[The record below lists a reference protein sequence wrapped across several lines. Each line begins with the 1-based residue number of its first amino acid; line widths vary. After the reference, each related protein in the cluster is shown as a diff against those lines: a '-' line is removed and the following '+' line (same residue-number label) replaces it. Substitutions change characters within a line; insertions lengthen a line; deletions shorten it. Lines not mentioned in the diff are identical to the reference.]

1 MKRILSILLTVVVF
15 QPVVSP
21 VLVATNYNCDGFSTL
36 EECNECVG
44 SIIDEPQEVSC
55 TNQAEGVCCYACEE
69 EDEAKYYL
77 YGTPEAHGCPVSGFV
92 WERGMQKSII
102 QSK

>member
-1 MKRILSILLTVVVF
+1 MF

-21 VLVATNYNCDGFSTL
+21 VLAATNYNCDGFSTL

-44 SIIDEPQEVSC
+44 SIIKNSQDFSC
-55 TNQAEGVCCYACEE
+55 TNQAEGVCCYACED

-77 YGTPEAHGCPVSGFV
+77 YGTPKDGCPVSGFV
-92 WERGMQKSII
+92 WEPGTQKSII

>member
-21 VLVATNYNCDGFSTL
+21 VLADTNYNCYGFLTL

-44 SIIDEPQEVSC
+44 SIIVEPQEVSC
-55 TNQAEGVCCYACEE
+55 TNQPAGVCCYACEDD
-69 EDEAKYYL
+69 DEAKNYQ
-77 YGTPEAHGCPVSGFV
+77 YGTDGCPVNGPTF
-92 WERGMQKSII
+92 WEPGMKKSII